1 VGLVAWKVIV
11 DFDLCTSN
19 ALCMLV
25 APEVFEVRDDGF
37 LYLLQEEPSDDLRAK
52 VEQAILECPST
63 RRSSPCATPSTTASS
78 VTST

>member
-11 DFDLCTSN
+11 DFDLCTGN

-52 VEQAILECPST
+52 VEQAILECPT
-63 RRSSPCATPSTTASS
+63 RAISISEDA
-78 VTST
+78 